1 MQGLPRGTKESPRER
16 PLQQGQLGNRAEAS
30 ALLHTPLAGHWLQA
44 TLTRRHFHFQ
54 QPSCPSV
61 CSRRQ
66 PQEPEWARLLPRTPV
81 AWAHL
86 PLPGSSGLGTTATV
100 ASDPTGHTLEAAR
113 GAGCR
118 RAQGPRQGSPGRH
131 HEPYSLGRHPW
142 AAPSVGC
149 SYWLVCR
156 TAGKQPTA
164 LGMERPVVNRPLLL
178 PQECFQQA
186 LSL

>member
-1 MQGLPRGTKESPRER
+1 M
-16 PLQQGQLGNRAEAS
+16 PLWQGQLGNRAEAS
-30 ALLHTPLAGHWLQA
+30 ALLHTPLAGRWLQA

-54 QPSCPSV
+54 QPSCPPV

-113 GAGCR
+113 RAGCR
-118 RAQGPRQGSPGRH
+118 RAQGPKQGSPGQH

-149 SYWLVCR
+149 SYWAGLQNSWKATNRFRNGEASSEEASASPRVLPTGPFPVTTR
-156 TAGKQPTA
+156 T
-164 LGMERPVVNRPLLL
+164 LLT
-178 PQECFQQA
+178 F
-186 LSL
+186 